1 MTLPPKPLS
10 RPDRVSLWQHFR
22 LFRKDILSAQPDRLF
37 GAKMAEFR
45 TPFFRSFLINEPDL
59 IREVLDARS
68 RDFPKSNRI
77 GAGLAPLLGK
87 TSVFLT
93 NGPQWEGQR
102 RIIDPAFEGGRLR
115 STFPAM
121 CAAVADA
128 RDNWKTGPQDIEPA
142 CSRLAADI
150 IFRTLFSVPIT
161 DEIAGAVFDEF
172 KAYQASAPI
181 LNPAAFVPGLPKWQ
195 RRRTRQSA
203 ARIRQLITALVD
215 RHMAK
220 MKAGTANDD
229 LATRIMTQT
238 DPQTGRN
245 FDRQEMI
252 DQVAIFFLAGHETS
266 AAALSW
272 ALYLL
277 ATNPEAQQQVAAEA
291 EAWDGAPE
299 FSDFSKLAF
308 TRDVFRE
315 TLRLYPPVPMMVRQ
329 ATHHEQFRGRM
340 VPARAQ
346 IVISPWHVHRHTRI
360 WADPDA
366 FLPERFAAPEGR
378 AAMRDAFIPFS
389 RGARVCVGAGFAMAE
404 GVLCLT
410 MLTKAFQFATVAGH
424 KPVPRAHL
432 TIRSA
437 NGIQLDVQPRSSS
450 GNPSD

>member
-1 MTLPPKPLS
+1 MTLPPKPPS
-10 RPDRVSLWQHFR
+10 RPDRVSLWQHLK
-22 LFRKDILSAQPDRLF
+22 LFRQDILSAQPDRLF

-45 TPFFRSFLINEPDL
+45 TPFFRSFLVNEPDL
-59 IREVLDARS
+59 IREVLDARP

-77 GAGLAPLLGK
+77 GAGLVPLLGQA
-87 TSVFLT
+87 SVFLT
-93 NGPQWEGQR
+93 NGEQWQGQR

-121 CAAVADA
+121 RAAIAHAVTTWE
-128 RDNWKTGPQDIEPA
+128 NGPQDIEPA

-161 DEIAGAVFDEF
+161 DEVAGAVFDEF
-172 KAYQASAPI
+172 QAYQASAPI
-181 LNPAAFVPGLPKWQ
+181 LNPAAFVPGLPKWH

-203 ARIRQLITALVD
+203 ARIRKLITMLVD
-215 RHMAK
+215 RHQAK
-220 MKAGTANDD
+220 LDAGDANDD

-238 DPQTGRN
+238 DPETDRR
-245 FDRQEMI
+245 FDRAEMI

-272 ALYLL
+272 ALYLM
-277 ATNPEAQQQVAAEA
+277 ATHPAAQDKVAIEARALDAM
-291 EAWDGAPE
+291 PE
-299 FSDFSKLAF
+299 FSDMSKLPF

-329 ATHHEQFRGRM
+329 AKQRELFRGRK
-340 VPARAQ
+340 VPKGAQ
-346 IVISPWHVHRHTRI
+346 IVISPWHVHRHTKI
-360 WADPDA
+360 WSQPDD
-366 FLPERFAAPEGR
+366 FQPERFATKEGR
-378 AAMRDAFIPFS
+378 DAMREAYIPFS

-404 GVLCLT
+404 GVMCLT
-410 MLTKAFQFATVAGH
+410 MLSRAMHFAPVAGH
-424 KPVPRAHL
+424 IPIPRAHL

-437 NGIQLDVQPRSSS
+437 NGIRLDCQPRLSS